1 MYSLKGIHLTMHK
14 KTLYNYLQG
23 NSTELEIE
31 SIYDWIDSSEN
42 NKEEF
47 IALKK
52 AWALDNPQSYDNA
65 DWELVKNKIHIKPKQ
80 TVQFYKYAAAI
91 LILLSIGGMWFSQK
105 TIYTT
110 EFEPNS
116 IVLLLEDGGTHEIL
130 ETESSIVKNLVG
142 MAVAVQSK
150 NELIYNK
157 NQSINKVALHTIK
170 VPYGKTF
177 KLTLSDGSKVYLN
190 SGSTLTYP
198 QIFTKGF
205 NRLVKLTGEAYFEIE
220 KDEAHP
226 FIVETTDLKIEVL
239 GTKFNL
245 SSYETDNI
253 IETALVEGSVKVLN
267 KSDLNE
273 QVTLK
278 PDQVSNWNKTNKS
291 LTVNE
296 INSFNYIAW
305 TYGELLFRNMKFD
318 DIAVK
323 LERTYNIKFQID
335 YTLLKSQKF
344 TGTFKIESLT
354 IAELLDLIKLDT
366 DFNYIIHNNTI
377 VINPPTSL

>member
-1 MYSLKGIHLTMHK
+1 MHK

-23 NSTELEIE
+23 NATELEIE

-52 AWALDNPQSYDNA
+52 AWALDNPQSYDGA
-65 DWELVKNKIHIKPKQ
+65 DWEQVKNKIHIKPKQ
-80 TVQFYKYAAAI
+80 PVHFYKYAAAI
-91 LILLSIGGMWFSQK
+91 LILLSIGGMWFSQN

-110 EFEPNS
+110 EIEPNS
-116 IVLLLEDGGTHEIL
+116 IVLEIEDGSTHEIL
-130 ETESSIVKNLVG
+130 ETESSVVKNLVG

-150 NELIYNK
+150 NELVYNK

-170 VPYGKTF
+170 VPFGRTF
-177 KLTLSDGSKVYLN
+177 KLTLSDGSKVHLN

-198 QIFTKGF
+198 QIFTKGL
-205 NRLVKLTGEAYFEIE
+205 NRVVKLTGEAYFEVE

-226 FIVETTDLKIEVL
+226 FIVETTELKIEVL
-239 GTKFNL
+239 GTKFNV
-245 SSYETDNI
+245 SSYVTDNI
-253 IETALVEGSVKVLN
+253 VEAALVEGSVKVVN
-267 KSDLNE
+267 KSDLDN
-273 QVTLK
+273 QVILK
-278 PDQVSNWNKTNKS
+278 PDQVSNWNKTNKY
-291 LTVNE
+291 LTVKE
-296 INSFNYIAW
+296 INSSDYIAW
-305 TYGELLFRNMKFD
+305 VYGELLFKTMKFD

-323 LERTYNIKFQID
+323 LERTYNVKFQID
-335 YTLLKSQKF
+335 YAVLKSQKF

-354 IAELLDLIKLDT
+354 ISELLDLIKLDT
-366 DFNYIIHNNTI
+366 DFDYIINNNTI